1 MFNKYHLVLTI
12 FIGLLIYGCENS
24 SKNNQKETKEVI
36 INSDAGGRLIQAA
49 MYPIYVIFLKGGD
62 TELQE
67 DNWVDKDYWAS
78 LDILEGKDKGKSVL
92 FKLHPTREASIQPE
106 WCFTAGGEGGLTQ
119 KKNRMLCSLC
129 LQRDEQKNSDGNV
142 EQECPVCY
150 DPFKRRDMLEV
161 GCGNGHWVCGRCY
174 GLLRLYGAD
183 CPMCRGPL

>member
-12 FIGLLIYGCENS
+12 LIGLLISGCENS
-24 SKNNQKETKEVI
+24 SKNNRNQTKEVI

-106 WCFTAGGEGGLTQ
+106 WCFTAGGEKYDGKGITCLKDGVRKELRFKANIQ
-119 KKNRMLCSLC
+119 WAIDAPEFFKDKNFAEHP
-129 LQRDEQKNSDGNV
+129 DV
-142 EQECPVCY
+142 P
-150 DPFKRRDMLEV
+150 
-161 GCGNGHWVCGRCY
+161 GNGGQE
-174 GLLRLYGAD
+174 LLDKVRLVIYKE
-183 CPMCRGPL
+183 